1 MATNGFNGL
10 RVLSLESR
18 RQREMAQLISNNGG
32 QPTVVASTRDVPI
45 EHNPEINR
53 FVSLLLAGEFQVV
66 IFLTGVGARALV
78 QASEAT
84 CPREKFVE
92 ALKKTVIIARGPKP
106 VAALREFGVHVT
118 LTAPE
123 PNTWREVLQLLDS
136 NKDRIPLQGKQVA
149 VQEHGAPS
157 PELMTGLAERGAK
170 ATSVRVY
177 EWAQP
182 EDKGPLRDVVL
193 ALTRDEIDVV
203 LFTSQVQLAHLL
215 EVADEQNLREET
227 VQALNRAVVASIGP
241 VTSQA
246 LREHGVLADM
256 EPSHPKMGFLV
267 KEAAEQSAAL
277 RERKKK
283 T

>member
-1 MATNGFNGL
+1 MPSNGFNGL
-10 RVLSLESR
+10 RVLALESR

-32 QPTVVASTRDVPI
+32 EPMVVASTRDVPI
-45 EHNPEINR
+45 EHNPEINQ
-53 FVSLLLAGEFQVV
+53 FVSALLAGKFQVV

-78 QASEAT
+78 QAAEAV
-84 CPREKFVE
+84 CPREKFID
-92 ALKKTVIIARGPKP
+92 ALKKTTIIARGPKP
-106 VAALREFGVHVT
+106 VAALREFGVPVT

-123 PNTWREVLQLLDS
+123 PNTWREVLQVLDD
-136 NKDRIPLQGKQVA
+136 NKVRVPLQGKYVA

-157 PELMTGLAERGAK
+157 PELMAGLAERGAQ
-170 ATSVRVY
+170 ASSVRVY

-182 EDKGPLRDVVL
+182 EDKGPLREAVL
-193 ALTRDEIDVV
+193 ALTSNEINVV
-203 LFTSQVQLAHLL
+203 LFTSQVQLTHLL
-215 EVADEQNLREET
+215 EIAEEQNLRKET

-246 LREHGVLADM
+246 LREQGVRADM

-277 RERKKK
+277 RERKK

>member
-1 MATNGFNGL
+1 MPTNGFNGL

-45 EHNPEINR
+45 ALNPEINR
-53 FVSLLLAGEFQVV
+53 FVSSLLVGELQLV
-66 IFLTGVGARALV
+66 IFLTGVGARALIL
-78 QASEAT
+78 AAET
-84 CPREKFVE
+84 ICPRGKFTE
-92 ALKKTVIIARGPKP
+92 ALKKIAIVARSPKP
-106 VAALREFGVHVT
+106 VASLREFGVPVT

-123 PNTWREVLQLLDS
+123 PNTWREVLQILDD
-136 NKDRIPLQGKQVA
+136 NKSRVPLQGKQVA

-157 PELMTGLAERGAK
+157 PELMAGLAERGAK
-170 ATSVRVY
+170 ASSVRVY

-182 EDKGPLRDVVL
+182 EDLGPLREAVA
-193 ALTRDEIDVV
+193 ALTRNEIDVV
-203 LFTSQVQLAHLL
+203 LFTSQVQLTHLL
-215 EVADEQNLREET
+215 EVAEAQNLREET

-246 LREHGVLADM
+246 LHEHGVLADM

-267 KEAAEQSAAL
+267 KEAAEQSTAL
-277 RERKKK
+277 QMRKKK
-283 T
+283 

>member
-1 MATNGFNGL
+1 MPVNGFNGL
-10 RVLSLESR
+10 RVLALESR

-32 QPTVVASTRDVPI
+32 QPMVVASTRDVPI
-45 EHNPEINR
+45 EHNPEINQ
-53 FVSLLLAGEFQVV
+53 FVSALLAGKFQIL

-78 QASEAT
+78 QAAEAV
-84 CPREKFVE
+84 CPREQFAE
-92 ALKKTVIIARGPKP
+92 ALKKTTIIARGPKP
-106 VAALREFGVHVT
+106 VAALREFGVPVT

-123 PNTWREVLQLLDS
+123 PNTWHEVLQVLDD
-136 NKDRIPLQGKQVA
+136 NKDRVPLQGKQVA

-157 PELMTGLAERGAK
+157 PELMAGLAGRGAQ
-170 ATSVRVY
+170 ASSVRVY

-182 EDKGPLRDVVL
+182 EDKGPLREAVM
-193 ALTRDEIDVV
+193 ALSRNEIDVV
-203 LFTSQVQLAHLL
+203 LFTSQVQLTHLL
-215 EVADEQNLREET
+215 EVAAEQNLSKET

-246 LREHGVLADM
+246 LREHGVQADM

-277 RERKKK
+277 RERKKA
-283 T
+283 